1 MPPSVIESQPME
13 VLSEN
18 KELSEREIEVVR
30 LLAAGLSNKEIAG
43 QLVLSVNTVKVHLR
57 NIFAKLDVQSRTEA
71 TLVAIQRGWVSLP
84 LSTPLQLDAA
94 QVSGAIS
101 QPVATPA
108 DIPRLVIEPPLPM
121 WRRVVLIAAAIV
133 CAVGIVV
140 SGVRASGS
148 AAINGDVFSDR
159 PVEANPALPSS
170 GDTLW
175 KNAAPMLTPRTRLA
189 VAAVGSRLVAIG
201 GDTQTGVTDAVEWF
215 DPLTGNWTPGA
226 SKPAAA
232 SNVSAAVVG
241 DQVYVAGGMTSAGV
255 PTTTVDVYDANAD
268 TWSRLAS
275 LPAPRMAYASAAFDG
290 KVYVFGGW
298 DGSAYS
304 EKVFVF
310 DPTSGVWSS
319 RAPMLAPRGFAAAA
333 VAEQAIYV
341 VGGFDGQV
349 ESSACERYLPREDRW
364 ETCPSMSVGRG
375 GLALVSLGSS
385 LYAIGGGWTGYLAFN
400 EVLATG
406 GDAWRTIPTPFTGQW
421 RGLGAAIINSDI
433 VAVGGWNGQYLAVTQ
448 QYSPFPFKIF
458 VPAAQDGAP

>member
-1 MPPSVIESQPME
+1 
-13 VLSEN
+13 
-18 KELSEREIEVVR
+18 
-30 LLAAGLSNKEIAG
+30 
-43 QLVLSVNTVKVHLR
+43 
-57 NIFAKLDVQSRTEA
+57 
-71 TLVAIQRGWVSLP
+71 
-84 LSTPLQLDAA
+84 
-94 QVSGAIS
+94 
-101 QPVATPA
+101 
-108 DIPRLVIEPPLPM
+108 
-121 WRRVVLIAAAIV
+121 
-133 CAVGIVV
+133 
-140 SGVRASGS
+140 
-148 AAINGDVFSDR
+148 
-159 PVEANPALPSS
+159 
-170 GDTLW
+170 
-175 KNAAPMLTPRTRLA
+175 
-189 VAAVGSRLVAIG
+189 
-201 GDTQTGVTDAVEWF
+201 
-215 DPLTGNWTPGA
+215 
-226 SKPAAA
+226 
-232 SNVSAAVVG
+232 
-241 DQVYVAGGMTSAGV
+241 
-255 PTTTVDVYDANAD
+255 
-268 TWSRLAS
+268 
-275 LPAPRMAYASAAFDG
+275 MAYASAAFDG